1 MKRIMLSVIIP
12 VYNAESYILRCLD
25 SIVFQPFSDL
35 EIIIIDDGSTDCTKK
50 FADYIKLSIRKYV

>member
-50 FADYIKLSIRKYV
+50 NLQIISN